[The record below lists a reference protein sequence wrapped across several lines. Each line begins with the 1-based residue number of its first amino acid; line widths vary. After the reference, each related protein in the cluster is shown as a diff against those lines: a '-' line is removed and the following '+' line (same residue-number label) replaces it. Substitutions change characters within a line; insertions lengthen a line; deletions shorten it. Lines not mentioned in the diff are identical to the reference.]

1 MAPKLL
7 TNARFGAWLGTSH
20 GARAGCPVGQSGTL
34 RVAKVRSPAAE
45 SFDTALSPSGRI
57 ERRAD

>member
-20 GARAGCPVGQSGTL
+20 GARAGVPSWAVGDIARREGAVAGG
-34 RVAKVRSPAAE
+34 RV
-45 SFDTALSPSGRI
+45 I
-57 ERRAD
+57 